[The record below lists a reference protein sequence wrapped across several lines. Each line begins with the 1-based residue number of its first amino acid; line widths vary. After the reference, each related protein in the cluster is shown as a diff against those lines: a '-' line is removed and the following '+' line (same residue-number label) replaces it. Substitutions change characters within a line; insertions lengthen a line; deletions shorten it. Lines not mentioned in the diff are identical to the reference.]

1 MCLKLPFETGVLEG
15 SFVILALRLGGLPTG
30 FLVAGGLA
38 CIKTRA
44 SPLIYIFLKQYYGY
58 VSHDGHNSNPTSH
71 VFNMC
76 EALLLGLPLC
86 CTLLS
91 ASSFG
96 LSHPP
101 SSPVPPHSC
110 LMFLRSPVSHPHYPP
125 LSPTPLPPPPS
136 SPPLVSPPHHPP
148 SSPSLITHPYHPPS
162 SPTLITHP
170 HHPPSSPTLISHC

>member
-58 VSHDGHNSNPTSH
+58 VSHDGHNLNPTSH
-71 VFNMC
+71 VFNGC

-96 LSHPP
+96 LTSSHPP
-101 SSPVPPHSC
+101 SLPVPPCLCLTHS
-110 LMFLRSPVSHPHYPP
+110 RSPV
-125 LSPTPLPPPPS
+125 
-136 SPPLVSPPHHPP
+136 
-148 SSPSLITHPYHPPS
+148 THPRRPPS
-162 SPTLITHP
+162 SPTVITHCHRLSS
-170 HHPPSSPTLISHC
+170 HHLTHV